1 MITMTKKLDDCLKE
15 FAIIYGLAYKKYS
28 SVIPNTQNKN
38 TEFIFMNA
46 MSRPEIYNGE
56 IPEFLSGEIS
66 VVRCIRRGD
75 SLDKAGSSTR
85 HMTSFDMLGL
95 SCIAKKKNAIYLTY
109 TLIRSLL
116 DSKYGIQAKVHP
128 KDVCSKN
135 ILTEFKITY
144 TEDSTC

>member
-1 MITMTKKLDDCLKE
+1 M
-15 FAIIYGLAYKKYS
+15 
-28 SVIPNTQNKN
+28 
-38 TEFIFMNA
+38 
-46 MSRPEIYNGE
+46 
-56 IPEFLSGEIS
+56 
-66 VVRCIRRGD
+66 
-75 SLDKAGSSTR
+75 DKAGSSTR

-144 TEDSTC
+144 TEDSTCYFAKQECTNRSGFRIEFFVTLGCLLLWEIQNFTLVECVAGNPLKKWIAQAGGVP